1 LGKLKNNMFLESNN
15 NSGYIE
21 VVCGSMFSGKTE
33 ELIRRINRVKIA
45 EQPYKV
51 FKPMIDDRYSA
62 TKVVSHAKNEVNS
75 KVVLHSSEIIKLS
88 EWFDVIGVD
97 EVQFFDEGIVDVCTQ
112 LANSGKRVIVAGLDM
127 DYTGKPFGPMA
138 GLLSV
143 AEFVTKVKA
152 ICMDCSALSN
162 FSYRLGES
170 EEVVM
175 LGEKKEYIP
184 LCRKCFNKRND
195 EG

>member
-1 LGKLKNNMFLESNN
+1 MFLESNN
-15 NSGYIE
+15 KNGYIE

-45 EQPYKV
+45 GQPYRV
-51 FKPMIDDRYSA
+51 FKPKVDNRYSD
-62 TKVVSHAKNEVNS
+62 TKVVSHSKNEVGS
-75 KVVLHSSEIIKLS
+75 IVVNASHEILVLA
-88 EWFDVIGVD
+88 EDYDVIGVD
-97 EVQFFDEGIVDVCTQ
+97 EVQFFDKDIVDVCTH

-127 DYTGKPFGPMA
+127 DYNGNPFGPMA

-152 ICMDCSALSN
+152 ICIDCSSLAH

-175 LGEKKEYIP
+175 LGETKEYVP
-184 LCRKCFNKRND
+184 LCRKCFNKRNI
-195 EG
+195 

>member
-1 LGKLKNNMFLESNN
+1 MFLESNN

-45 EQPYKV
+45 GQPFRV
-51 FKPMIDDRYSA
+51 FKPKVDNRYSD
-62 TKVVSHAKNEVNS
+62 TKVVSHSRNETDSIVVNAS
-75 KVVLHSSEIIKLS
+75 HEILVLAEGY
-88 EWFDVIGVD
+88 DVIGVD
-97 EVQFFDEGIVDVCTQ
+97 EVQFFDDEIVEVCTH

-127 DYTGKPFGPMA
+127 DFKGQPFGPMA

-152 ICMDCSALSN
+152 ICMDCSSLAH
-162 FSYRLGES
+162 FSYRLVDN

-175 LGEKKEYIP
+175 LGETKEYIP
-184 LCRKCFNKRND
+184 LCRKCFKKRD
-195 EG
+195 KK

>member
-1 LGKLKNNMFLESNN
+1 MFLESNN

-45 EQPYKV
+45 GQPYRV
-51 FKPMIDDRYSA
+51 FKPKVDNRYSD
-62 TKVVSHAKNEVNS
+62 TKVVSHSN
-75 KVVLHSSEIIKLS
+75 SEINSVVVNASHEILVLA
-88 EWFDVIGVD
+88 EGYDVIGVD
-97 EVQFFDEGIVDVCTQ
+97 EVQFFDDDIVDVCTH

-127 DYTGKPFGPMA
+127 DYSGKPFGPMA

-143 AEFVTKVKA
+143 AEYVTKVKA

-184 LCRKCFNKRND
+184 LCRKCFNKRNN
-195 EG
+195 EK

>member
-1 LGKLKNNMFLESNN
+1 MFLESNN
-15 NSGYIE
+15 KNGYIE

-33 ELIRRINRVKIA
+33 ELIRRINRVKISG
-45 EQPYKV
+45 QPFKV
-51 FKPMIDDRYSA
+51 FKPMIDDRYSD
-62 TKVVSHAKNEVNS
+62 TKVVSHANNEMLS
-75 KVVLHSSEIIKLS
+75 DVVLHSSEILKLA
-88 EWFDVIGVD
+88 EGYDIIGVD

-127 DYTGKPFGPMA
+127 DYSGKPFGPMA

-143 AEFVTKVKA
+143 AEYVTKVKA
-152 ICMDCSALSN
+152 ICMDCSGLSN

-184 LCRKCFNKRND
+184 LCRKCFNKRSN

>member
-1 LGKLKNNMFLESNN
+1 MFLEPNN
-15 NSGYIE
+15 NNGYIE

-45 EQPYKV
+45 GQSYKV
-51 FKPMIDDRYSA
+51 FKPIVDNRYSD
-62 TKVVSHAKNEVNS
+62 TKIVSHS
-75 KVVLHSSEIIKLS
+75 KSETDSVVLNNASEILAIA
-88 EWFDVIGVD
+88 EEFEVIGID
-97 EVQFFDEGIVDVCTQ
+97 EVQFFDDEIIDVCTQ

-152 ICMDCSALSN
+152 ICMDCSSLAH
-162 FSYRLGES
+162 FSYRLGDNEQ
-170 EEVVM
+170 VVM
-175 LGEKKEYIP
+175 LGETKEYVP
-184 LCRKCFNKRND
+184 LCRNCFKKRS
-195 EG
+195 